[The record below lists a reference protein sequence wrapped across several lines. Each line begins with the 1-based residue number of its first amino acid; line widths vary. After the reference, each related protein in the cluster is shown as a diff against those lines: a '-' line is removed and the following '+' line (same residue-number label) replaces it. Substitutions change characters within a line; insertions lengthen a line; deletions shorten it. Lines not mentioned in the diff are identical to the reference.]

1 MSLKLISGYHMAAVS
16 LPYWPHCPLTPLID
30 DSLIGVN
37 YADLTSGEHLPATR
51 ALAQIV
57 ITNLTTQSLSLLF
70 VIVID
75 KYKFLNITKG
85 RFRT

>member
-1 MSLKLISGYHMAAVS
+1 MAVVS
-16 LPYWPHCPLTPLID
+16 PPYWPHCLLTPLID

-37 YADLTSGEHLPATR
+37 YADLTSAEHLPAMSRR

-57 ITNLTTQSLSLLF
+57 ITNLTTQSLTLLF

-75 KYKFLNITKG
+75 KYKFITKG
-85 RFRT
+85 RFKT

>member
-1 MSLKLISGYHMAAVS
+1 MAVVS
-16 LPYWPHCPLTPLID
+16 PPYWPHCLLTPLID

-37 YADLTSGEHLPATR
+37 YADLTSGEHLPASR

-57 ITNLTTQSLSLLF
+57 ITNLTTQSLTFLF
-70 VIVID
+70 VIVMD
-75 KYKFLNITKG
+75 KYKFLNIIKA